1 MYHRNLYLFIIA
13 IWIAGGLALCTVI
26 HIIDVYAFD

>member
-1 MYHRNLYLFIIA
+1 MSHRSLYLFIIA
-13 IWIAGGLALCTVI
+13 IWITGGLALWIVI